1 MGNIFNI
8 NKVKKINNDDLYT
21 SLLGCNLNEKI
32 IKLEEKIDFLDNK
45 LYVLEANTQANL
57 KVISADINFLSKK

>member
-32 IKLEEKIDFLDNK
+32 IKLEEKI
-45 LYVLEANTQANL
+45 YVLETNTQTNL
-57 KVISADINFLSKK
+57 KIISADVHLLYEKINYLP